1 MNKSRYTKTVETE
14 LQKLAKT
21 AGERETASRLKAAR
35 EELKKWEDGRVP
47 ALEVLENLGRIAALP
62 QNVWTRHA
70 DPGNPVAQAVVAG
83 LLSREDI
90 SDSTWKAIE
99 HLVTLAGI

>member
-1 MNKSRYTKTVETE
+1 MSESRYTKTVENE
-14 LQKLAKT
+14 LLNLART
-21 AGERETASRLKAAR
+21 ARERETVSRLKAAR
-35 EELKKWEDGRVP
+35 EELKNWEDGRVP
-47 ALEVLENLGRIAALP
+47 APETLENLARLAALP
-62 QNVWTRHA
+62 QDVWANHA

-83 LLSREDI
+83 LLTKEDI